1 MLNKNFRITPLDF
14 LRCNIGW
21 TCPWANGASW
31 LFINGKHTLGPVL
44 MDTADRVVPVP
55 WSANAVMSLEIHDF
69 PDVSVMPEA
78 IEIPPNTQPTI
89 QWRSV
94 PEAVRYRLYSRIFGE
109 ANETLLLEL
118 PARAGMDDY
127 QITCPIPLVAGWHF
141 FHVEAMD
148 AYGNESVRQAWNYFV
163 WDLPKA
169 TPTLAVTTGS
179 ATGMYTFTLIEE

>member
-21 TCPWANGASW
+21 TCPWANGSSW
-31 LFINGKHTLGPVL
+31 LFINGKHALGPVL
-44 MDTADRVVPVP
+44 MDTSERVVPVS
-55 WSANAVMSLEIHDF
+55 WSANAITALEIHDF
-69 PDVSVMPEA
+69 PEVSVVPEA
-78 IEIPPNTQPTI
+78 IEIPPNTQPMI

-94 PEAVRYRLYSRIFGE
+94 EQATRYRLYHRSFDA

-118 PARAGMDDY
+118 PARAGIEDY
-127 QITCPIPLVAGWHF
+127 QITCPVPLAAGWHF

-148 AYGNESVRQAWNYFV
+148 VYGNESVRHAWNYFV

-169 TPTLAVTTGS
+169 TPSLVVAAGDVPGTYNFSL
-179 ATGMYTFTLIEE
+179 ED